1 MSAPT
6 MSTDQMLAALRVRAL
21 RVCSLSLEINV
32 RGIAQ
37 AFVDVYGHTHSM
49 YADLRPAD
57 TVFPENGEP
66 RPEIANLNLRF
77 YAYDFHDHEEQQ
89 EDMQEQ
95 ADAADQYIAYLELL
109 LAKGQPVTVADVGS
123 EAA

>member
-21 RVCSLSLEINV
+21 RVCSLSLEINT
-32 RGIAQ
+32 RGLAQ
-37 AFVDVYGHTHSM
+37 AFVDVYGHTHSI
-49 YADLRPAD
+49 YAVLRPVD
-57 TVFPENGEP
+57 TIIPDNGDT
-66 RPEIANLNLRF
+66 RPELANLSLRL
-77 YAYDFHDHEEQQ
+77 YDYDFHGHEEKQ
-89 EDMQEQ
+89 EDLQEQ
-95 ADAADQYIAYLELL
+95 ADTADQYIAYLELL